1 MMRMIRI
8 VSLGLCLP
16 AFAAAQTAAPDT
28 AVADTGYVIYH
39 DSPID
44 FPVFLGLRIPS
55 YDRINGVTIPWGP
68 RLTLGEDVLEVNAI
82 VSYRSNLG
90 KFDPS
95 GSVRFSPT
103 HNTWLL
109 AEGGRGTFS
118 NDKWIRGDLL
128 NSAASIGVGSD
139 SRNYY
144 RADQIRLSLGNRI
157 DVQAGSLE
165 PAIGW
170 QTENAWS
177 TGSRS
182 APPKSPWSLFGRNDT
197 LKMKRPNPAVRRGRL
212 SSAFISSGLDWEKD
226 KVSIAGNAKLEVAL
240 DHSPEMESG
249 PGSNSNFRQMTLD
262 LQSKFPALLDHT
274 FELHVHW
281 VGTGNGIAPPQR
293 FSYLGGAGT
302 IATMELLEQGGDKLF
317 YASGLYMIPIKQ
329 ITLPIVGNPY
339 VGLRYAAGAAG
350 IGELPPLVQNITPM
364 VGVRFVRAEYS
375 YDPSS
380 KKSAF
385 SIGLSLSP

>member
-1 MMRMIRI
+1 MHMIRI
-8 VSLGLCLP
+8 GAVALFLP
-16 AFAAAQTAAPDT
+16 VVAAAQTSPPDSTARDT
-28 AVADTGYVIYH
+28 AYVIYH

-44 FPVFLGLRIPS
+44 FPIFFGIRIPT
-55 YDRINGVTIPWGP
+55 YDRINGLTIPGGP
-68 RLTLGEDVLEVNAI
+68 RLTLGEDMLEADAI

-95 GSVRFSPT
+95 GSMRLSPGLD
-103 HNTWLL
+103 TWIL

-118 NDKWIRGDLL
+118 NDRWIRGDLL

-144 RADQIRLSLGNRI
+144 RADQVKLSIGHRVNI
-157 DVQAGSLE
+157 KNGSFEPSVSVQSE
-165 PAIGW
+165 R
-170 QTENAWS
+170 AWS
-177 TGSRS
+177 TGSRTT
-182 APPKSPWSLFGRNDT
+182 PPKSPWSFFGKNDEE
-197 LKMKRPNPAVRRGRL
+197 KMKRPNPVVRKGSL
-212 SSAFISSGLDWEKD
+212 SSAFLASNLDWEKD
-226 KVSIAGNAKLEVAL
+226 KVAITGEAKLEVAF
-240 DHSPEMESG
+240 DHSLSLENG
-249 PGSNSNFRQMTLD
+249 PGSNSNFRQVTLD
-262 LQSKFPALLDHT
+262 LQSNFPALMDHT

-281 VGTGNGIAPPQR
+281 VGTGNGVAPPQR
-293 FSYLGGAGT
+293 FSYLGGSGT

-317 YASGLYMIPIKQ
+317 YASGLYMIPIRQ
-329 ITLPIVGNPY
+329 ITLPIVGSPY

-364 VGVRFVRAEYS
+364 AGVRFFRVEYS